1 MNLPITEVQL
11 RELNTYLKNT
21 SKIISGFLSDYKA
34 SRSLPGSKSLREDDM
49 LSAPQNFFSFVFDG
63 YSICVERNRPV
74 EDVYYTVVFR
84 KYYPSDELLR
94 KTGYTVIPARNGFML
109 DKRFLAPELASV
121 AFLNCVNDCLKIIVP
136 KYIDVGLF

>member
-1 MNLPITEVQL
+1 MNVPITEVQL

-34 SRSLPGSKSLREDDM
+34 SHSLPESKSLRVDDM

-63 YSICVERNRPV
+63 YSVSVERNHPV
-74 EDVYYTVVFR
+74 HDVYYTVVFR
-84 KYYPSDELLR
+84 RYYPSDEFLR
-94 KTGYTVIPARNGFML
+94 RTGYTVIPARNGFMI
-109 DKRFLAPELASV
+109 DKHFQAPELASV
-121 AFLNCVNDCLKIIVP
+121 AFLNCVNDCLKMIVP

>member
-1 MNLPITEVQL
+1 MNLPVTEVQL

-34 SRSLPGSKSLREDDM
+34 SRSLPDSQSTRLDDM
-49 LSAPQNFFSFVFDG
+49 ITAPDKIFSFEFDG
-63 YSICVERNRPV
+63 YSVRVVRNKPID
-74 EDVYYTVVFR
+74 DVYYTVVFR

-94 KTGYTVIPARNGFML
+94 KTGYTVIPARNGFMI
-109 DKRFLAPELASV
+109 DKHFLAPEFASV
-121 AFLNCVNDCLKIIVP
+121 AFLNCVNDCLKIVVP